1 MAVDALTGD
10 LLDTYRTYSDL
21 LTAVGHSVNPSAIAG
36 YLAGRADDGAC
47 DALEAAL
54 SSDGAGIPDLEA
66 LPETASEKMEALLRT
81 LTEEVADVLG
91 GSGGAGSA
99 EDLAE
104 ALRDGEEGD
113 RLRVEDAVL
122 LNGHRQFLR
131 PSYLPI
137 EDFRRA
143 LADREDGGDLALVK
157 LVPFI
162 RRELARRG
170 VAVGPEQVRGWF
182 TGKSGD
188 EAVPSCLKQIMS
200 GVNGEFKT
208 GLIALDE
215 MTGGEDP
222 DEWLE
227 SVRQALKFRSHS
239 SMHKAIAHA
248 TSLKYDCVHKALS
261 GRRKAQRIQAEIKY
275 CVEMWIEDEKEGRE
289 PDIDEDL
296 RGVPVADMHDLLPE
310 LERKFRTKEDIYRV
324 ISERTRV
331 KTGSVRR
338 YFQSNGQLKY
348 APLAV
353 YRCAAALTSEEEAPV
368 RRTSYLV
375 DSRTRRIAERLA
387 DKVNEAF
394 SVWQCDEEDEDLQY
408 AYRELR
414 RVLILTIKER
424 RRTTPVPA

>member
-36 YLAGRADDGAC
+36 YLADGADDGTR
-47 DALEAAL
+47 DALEEAL
-54 SSDGAGIPDLEA
+54 SPGGKAAGDFQG
-66 LPETASEKMEALLRT
+66 LPETASEKMEGLLRK
-81 LTEEVADVLG
+81 LTDEVVGVLG
-91 GSGGAGSA
+91 DSGAPETA
-99 EDLAE
+99 EELAE
-104 ALRDGEEGD
+104 TLREGTEGD
-113 RLRVEDAVL
+113 RLRVEDAIL

-131 PSYLPI
+131 PSYCPI
-137 EDFRRA
+137 DDFRRA
-143 LADREDGGDLALVK
+143 LEAREDGGDLALVK

-162 RRELARRG
+162 RRELDRRG
-170 VAVGPEQVRGWF
+170 VAAGADRVRGWF
-182 TGKSGD
+182 TGKSRD
-188 EAVPSCLKQIMS
+188 EAVPACLKQIMS

-215 MTGGEDP
+215 MTGGADA

-227 SVRQALKFRSHS
+227 DVRQTLKFRSHS
-239 SMHKAIAHA
+239 SMHKAIAQA

-275 CVEMWIEDEKEGRE
+275 CLEMWLEDEQEGRE
-289 PDIDEDL
+289 PGIDEDL
-296 RGVPVADMHDLLPE
+296 RGVPVSEMHGLLPE

-324 ISERTRV
+324 ISERTGV

-353 YRCAAALTSEEEAPV
+353 YRCAAALTSEEAAPV

-387 DKVNEAF
+387 EKVNEALT
-394 SVWQCDEEDEDLQY
+394 SWQDDDGDEDLEY
-408 AYRELR
+408 TYRELR
-414 RVLILTIKER
+414 RALILTIKER
-424 RRTTPVPA
+424 RRTTPVQA